1 MASFYKHHIMDWRSG
16 TSSLSDRAYRVYHVI
31 IEEIM
36 LNDGP
41 VPLHERSLAGKSNR
55 STRDFRAALAELV
68 AAEKVIVK
76 DGFLHNPRAEAEL
89 DAIQKSREKYP
100 KSPRKV
106 DEYSANSPRIV
117 RELEE
122 KPNDI
127 NGDSLQIRKD
137 KIREDK
143 KDLVSAPA
151 RSKKGTRLPDDWQP
165 NPDLIATASKL
176 GLSAAQFDREVEK
189 FRDYWAGRAGSQG
202 VKLDWDATARNWM
215 RTAAERA
222 NPPPRNTP
230 SQQGTP
236 ATGVWINRGTPQW
249 QAWAKARGKEP
260 YVSVRN
266 GDEGAFFRTEWP
278 QSEGVAA

>member
-16 TSSLSDRAYRVYHVI
+16 TSGLSDRAYRVYHVI

-36 LNDGP
+36 LNDGA

-55 STRDFRAALAELV
+55 STRDFRAALDELV
-68 AAEKVIVK
+68 EAGKVIVK

-100 KSPRKV
+100 KTPRKV

-117 RELEE
+117 RELAE
-122 KPNDI
+122 KPNDF
-127 NGDSLQIRKD
+127 NGDSLQIRED

-151 RSKKGTRLPDDWQP
+151 RSKKGTRLPEDWQP
-165 NPDLIATASKL
+165 KPDLIETATKA
-176 GLSAAQFDREVEK
+176 GLSASQFDTEIAK
-189 FRDYWAGRAGSQG
+189 FRDYWQARAGSQG

-215 RTAAERA
+215 RTAAERI
-222 NPPPRNTP
+222 NPAPRNSP
-230 SQQGTP
+230 SPQTTP
-236 ATGVWINRGTPQW
+236 ASAVWINRGSPQW
-249 QAWAKARGKEP
+249 QAWTKARGREP

-266 GDEGAFFRTEWP
+266 GDEGAYFRTEWP
-278 QSEGVAA
+278 QAEGVAA

>member
-16 TSSLSDRAYRVYHVI
+16 TSGLSDRAYRVYHVI

-55 STRDFRAALAELV
+55 STRDFRAALAELIE
-68 AAEKVIVK
+68 AGKVIVK

-100 KSPRKV
+100 KTPRKV

-122 KPNDI
+122 KLNDI
-127 NGDSLQIRKD
+127 NGPSPQIRED
-137 KIREDK
+137 KIREEK
-143 KDLVSAPA
+143 KDFTSALA
-151 RSKKGTRLPDDWQP
+151 RSKKGTHLPENWQP
-165 NPDLIATASKL
+165 SSDLIAKATEL
-176 GLSAAQFDREVEK
+176 GLSASQFDREVEK
-189 FRDYWAGRAGSQG
+189 FRDYWLGRAGSAG
-202 VKLDWDATARNWM
+202 VKLDWEATARNWM
-215 RTAAERA
+215 RSAAERL
-222 NPPPRNTP
+222 NPPPRNSPIVAT
-230 SQQGTP
+230 TP
-236 ATGVWINRGTPQW
+236 AASVWINRGTPQW
-249 QAWAKARGKEP
+249 HAWTRVKGREP

-266 GDEGAFFRTEWP
+266 GDEGAFFRSEWP
-278 QSEGVAA
+278 QGEGVAA

>member
-1 MASFYKHHIMDWRSG
+1 MAVFYKHHIMDWRGG
-16 TSSLSDRAYRVYHVI
+16 TSGLSDRAYRVYHVI

-68 AAEKVIVK
+68 EAGKIVLK

-100 KSPRKV
+100 KTPRKV
-106 DEYSANSPRIV
+106 GEYSANSPRIV

-122 KPNDI
+122 KPNDF
-127 NGDSLQIRKD
+127 NGDSLQIRED

-151 RSKKGTRLPDDWQP
+151 RSKKGTRLPEDWQP
-165 NPDLIATASKL
+165 KPDLIETATKA
-176 GLSAAQFDREVEK
+176 GLSASQFDTEIAK
-189 FRDYWAGRAGSQG
+189 FRDYWQARAGSQG

-215 RTAAERA
+215 RTAAERI
-222 NPPPRNTP
+222 NPAPRNSP
-230 SQQGTP
+230 SPKTTP
-236 ATGVWINRGTPQW
+236 ASAVWINRGSPQW
-249 QAWAKARGKEP
+249 QAWTKARGKEP

-266 GDEGAFFRTEWP
+266 GDEGAYFRTEWP
-278 QSEGVAA
+278 QAEGVAA